1 MARIGINT
9 GSAANDNTGSTLRA
23 AGGIIND
30 NFSEIYTRFGD
41 GTNLTSIG
49 GTWTSTSVGIHT
61 LKNVGIGTTNPTSAL
76 TVTGN
81 GTFTGVVT
89 ATTFVGALTGTAST
103 ATLATNAQGL
113 TGTPNIT
120 VGVVTASR
128 LNVGTSGT
136 VITTTASG
144 LVGIGTTN
152 PRFALEVG
160 AVGASGTTLFVNGDA
175 RVTGIVTIG
184 PASITL
190 NGITNIINV
199 GTGIT
204 INGSTG
210 IISATSIVL
219 GGTTLT
225 GAAVTSITAGSGIS
239 VNQSI
244 GNVTITATGGGGSSQ
259 WVTTAAG
266 IHTLSNVGIGT
277 TNPTSALTVT
287 GNGTFTGVVTATTFV
302 GALTGTATTATGL
315 SGTPNI
321 TVGVV
326 TATTFVG
333 ALTGTATTATN
344 AQGLTGTPNITVG
357 IITTS
362 SLRGYSALV
371 GTASSTTTTFV
382 VTVASKT
389 TNHRYYG
396 TGSGSAYFID
406 GIESPF
412 VTLLPGK
419 TYRFNQENASN
430 SSHPVRFYYDAV
442 RTTQYTTNVTTTGT
456 PGSAGAYTEI
466 VVTDTTPVVLHY
478 QCSNHGYMGN
488 AAHFSSNVVDT
499 PYQITTS
506 SGLSV
511 SGVSTLTSNVS
522 VGGTISINGGV
533 KLETNN
539 ATIVGTSGSTGE
551 IKRIAGAPFF
561 YDGSAWREFVL
572 SSGTPVTVPADTEWN
587 NVAFRAT
594 FDTNFTDAK
603 FGANPVYVSAG
614 STIVGAAVT
623 IGTGAFRNDGAVGSG
638 ISYAYRSEYD
648 FTGSWTIEFWMYV
661 DSSPDNNFPESLVSM
676 HSVTG
681 IGTSGNWALIMKDD
695 QYDNKFISWYNQNH
709 PSYINGTGLYNVS
722 GATWDSIIVDKWN
735 HFTLVRESNNGS
747 LHFYVN
753 GIEQSAT
760 SANTIIDNDILDINV
775 AGLHFGGDT
784 SFTVGV
790 TTFNSNSSADVIF
803 DDVRISAGVGTAG
816 QRYTSI
822 GISTY
827 ATFTPS
833 AVALPTTGTLSSY
846 VQPPGDKYGEIVLGG
861 SPTWRGTSGVTVSQ
875 QSSGNYRVSFAST
888 YTNNNDYFV
897 LSHAMDQGFA
907 SYVGIARSTTH
918 VDFSINKESDNAVV
932 NTGSL
937 AVQIKN
943 HP

>member
-1 MARIGINT
+1 MAKLGIST
-9 GSAANDNTGSTLRA
+9 GTTPNDGLGDNLL
-23 AGGIIND
+23 AGAVKINS
-30 NFSEIYTRFGD
+30 NFSEIYNRFGD
-41 GTNLTSIG
+41 GTNLTAIG
-49 GTWTSTSVGIHT
+49 GTWVSTSAGIHT
-61 LKNVGIGTTNPTSAL
+61 LKNVGIGTTNP
-76 TVTGN
+76 
-81 GTFTGVVT
+81 
-89 ATTFVGALTGTAST
+89 
-103 ATLATNAQGL
+103 
-113 TGTPNIT
+113 
-120 VGVVTASR
+120 
-128 LNVGTSGT
+128 
-136 VITTTASG
+136 
-144 LVGIGTTN
+144 
-152 PRFALEVG
+152 RFKLEVG

-190 NGITNIINV
+190 NGISNIINV
-199 GTGIT
+199 GSGVT

-210 IISATSIVL
+210 TINATSINL

-225 GAAVTSITAGSGIS
+225 GSAVTSITAGSGIS
-239 VNQSI
+239 VNSST

-259 WVTTAAG
+259 FVTTSAG

-287 GNGTFTGVVTATTFV
+287 GNAKIIGVITATSFSGDGSGLTGVV
-302 GALTGTATTATGL
+302 G
-315 SGTPNI
+315 SGS
-321 TVGVV
+321 
-326 TATTFVG
+326 
-333 ALTGTATTATN
+333 
-344 AQGLTGTPNITVG
+344 G
-357 IITTS
+357 IVIKDS
-362 SLRGYSALV
+362 GSLV
-371 GTASSTTTTFV
+371 GTAGTIDFGDNLSVSTISAGV
-382 VTVASKT
+382 VTVT
-389 TNHRYYG
+389 
-396 TGSGSAYFID
+396 
-406 GIESPF
+406 
-412 VTLLPGK
+412 
-419 TYRFNQENASN
+419 
-430 SSHPVRFYYDAV
+430 
-442 RTTQYTTNVTTTGT
+442 
-456 PGSAGAYTEI
+456 GSAGGGSSQW
-466 VVTDTTPVVLHY
+466 VTTGVGIHTL
-478 QCSNHGYMGN
+478 
-488 AAHFSSNVVDT
+488 SNVG
-499 PYQITTS
+499 IGTTNPTS
-506 SGLSV
+506 ALTVKGNTSLETLSV

-522 VGGTISINGGV
+522 VGGTISVDGAV
-533 KLETNN
+533 KLITNN
-539 ATIVGTSGSTGE
+539 GTIVGTSGSTGE

-661 DSSPDNNFPESLVSM
+661 DSNPDNNFPESLVSM

-695 QYDNKFISWYNQNH
+695 QYDNKYISWYNQNN
-709 PSYINGTGLYNVS
+709 PSYINGTGLYNVA
-722 GATWDSIIVDKWN
+722 GVTWDTTILDKWN
-735 HFTLVRESNNGS
+735 HFALVRESNNGS

-760 SANTIIDNDILDINV
+760 SANAIIDNDILDINV
-775 AGLHFGGDT
+775 TGLHFGGDT

-803 DDVRISAGVGTAG
+803 DDVRISTGVGTAG

-846 VQPPGDKYGEIVLGG
+846 VQPPGDKYGEIGLGG

-888 YTNNNDYFV
+888 YTNSNDYFV

-918 VDFSINKESDNAVV
+918 VDFAINKESDNAVV

-937 AVQIKN
+937 SVQIKN
-943 HP
+943 HL

>member
-61 LKNVGIGTTNPTSAL
+61 LKNVGIGTTNP
-76 TVTGN
+76 
-81 GTFTGVVT
+81 
-89 ATTFVGALTGTAST
+89 
-103 ATLATNAQGL
+103 
-113 TGTPNIT
+113 
-120 VGVVTASR
+120 
-128 LNVGTSGT
+128 
-136 VITTTASG
+136 
-144 LVGIGTTN
+144 
-152 PRFALEVG
+152 RFALEVG

-210 IISATSIVL
+210 IISATAIVL

-225 GAAVTSITAGSGIS
+225 GAAVTFITAGSGIS
-239 VNQSI
+239 VNQCT

-287 GNGTFTGVVTATTFV
+287 GNGTFT
-302 GALTGTATTATGL
+302 
-315 SGTPNI
+315 
-321 TVGVV
+321 GVV

-499 PYQITTS
+499 PYQITTR

-661 DSSPDNNFPESLVSM
+661 DSNPDNNFPESLVSM

-695 QYDNKFISWYNQNH
+695 QYDNKYISWYNQNN
-709 PSYINGTGLYNVS
+709 PSYINGTGLYNVA
-722 GATWDSIIVDKWN
+722 GVTWDTTILDKWN
-735 HFTLVRESNNGS
+735 HFALVRESNNGS

-760 SANTIIDNDILDINV
+760 SANAIIDNDILDINV
-775 AGLHFGGDT
+775 TGLHFGGDT

-803 DDVRISAGVGTAG
+803 DDVRISTGVGTAG

-846 VQPPGDKYGEIVLGG
+846 VQPPGDKYGEIGLGG

-888 YTNNNDYFV
+888 YTNSNDYFV